1 LTGQAVN
8 STSGSGSTLLANSV
22 DVASRRSTG
31 ASAFYGLSALELLG
45 VVLVPPVAYAF
56 VQRRRRAER
65 KAAS

>member
-1 LTGQAVN
+1 
-8 STSGSGSTLLANSV
+8 V